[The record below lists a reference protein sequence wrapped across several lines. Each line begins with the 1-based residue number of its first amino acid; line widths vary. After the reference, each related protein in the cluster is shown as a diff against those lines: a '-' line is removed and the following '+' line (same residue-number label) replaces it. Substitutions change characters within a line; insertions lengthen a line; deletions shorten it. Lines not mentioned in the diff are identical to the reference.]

1 VLVIQVLLFLL
12 IGVVGGFLSGFLGI
26 GGGVVLIPLLVYI
39 GHTSIKTAT
48 SVSMVVIIFA
58 SCSGLLGHYRGK
70 NIHAPTGISMG
81 VASIFSA
88 FGGSLISGVV
98 SDRILY
104 YCYTGLVA
112 AALIMLLLSQAQD
125 DSMGGEFQLRKLPTF
140 LVGILQGFLTGILGI
155 GGGFIVVPL
164 LIYLLDM
171 PTLLAIG
178 TSLFVILFS
187 AIVGLLGKVATGQ
200 FILGITIWVV
210 LGTIPAAQIG
220 AWIAQKT
227 SPRLLRFFL
236 VILLG
241 LILAKM
247 IGSIFL

>member
-1 VLVIQVLLFLL
+1 MQVLLFLL
-12 IGVVGGFLSGFLGI
+12 IGVVGGFLSGLLGI

-39 GHTSIKTAT
+39 GHTPIKTAT
-48 SVSMVVIIFA
+48 SVSIVAIIFA
-58 SCSGLLGHYRGK
+58 AFSGILGHYRGR
-70 NIHAPTGISMG
+70 NIHVPTGMCMG

-88 FGGSLISGVV
+88 FGGSFVSGFV
-98 SDRILY
+98 SDQILY
-104 YCYTGLVA
+104 HLYTGLVA
-112 AALIMLLLSQAQD
+112 GALMMLLFSQAQD
-125 DSMGGEFQLRKLPTF
+125 SSVAGEFQFRKLPTV

-178 TSLFVILFS
+178 TSLVVILFS
-187 AIVGLLGKVATGQ
+187 AIVGLFGKVVTGQ
-200 FILGITIWVV
+200 FNLGITIWVI
-210 LGTIPAAQIG
+210 LGTIPAAQMG
-220 AWIAQKT
+220 ARIAQNT

-236 VILLG
+236 VMLLG

-247 IGSIFL
+247 IGSFFL

>member
-1 VLVIQVLLFLL
+1 MIQVLLFLL
-12 IGVVGGFLSGFLGI
+12 IGVAGGFLSGLLGI
-26 GGGVVLIPLLVYI
+26 GGGVVVIPLLVHI

-48 SVSMVVIIFA
+48 SVSMVAIIFA
-58 SCSGLLGHYRGK
+58 AFSGILGHYRAK
-70 NIHAPTGISMG
+70 NIHIPTGVWMG
-81 VASIFSA
+81 VPSIFSA

-125 DSMGGEFQLRKLPTF
+125 DSMGGEFQLRKLPTS
-140 LVGILQGFLTGILGI
+140 LVGILQGFLTGLLGI
-155 GGGFIVVPL
+155 GGGFIVVPF

-227 SPRLLRFFL
+227 SQRLLGLFL

-241 LILAKM
+241 LILTKM
-247 IGSIFL
+247 IGSLFN

>member
-1 VLVIQVLLFLL
+1 
-12 IGVVGGFLSGFLGI
+12 
-26 GGGVVLIPLLVYI
+26 
-39 GHTSIKTAT
+39 
-48 SVSMVVIIFA
+48 
-58 SCSGLLGHYRGK
+58 
-70 NIHAPTGISMG
+70 
-81 VASIFSA
+81 
-88 FGGSLISGVV
+88 
-98 SDRILY
+98 
-104 YCYTGLVA
+104 VA

-187 AIVGLLGKVATGQ
+187 AIVGLFGKIATSQ
-200 FILGITIWVV
+200 FNLGITIWVI
-210 LGTIPAAQIG
+210 LGTIPAAQMG
-220 AWIAQKT
+220 ARIAQKT
-227 SPRLLRFFL
+227 NPRLLRFFL